1 MAKMASRIFLKG
13 QDQSERVESY
23 LLVGGDLKVKFR
35 TSKEF
40 YTYKSGNFEIY
51 EFEELSK
58 EGGRVLEYLRAAAQ
72 SVKDQEEFSNLAG
85 QYARVDAN
93 KKPQSA
99 LFAYLDKNCAP
110 KRHAKCPPLLSP
122 FGSNLSQQ
130 KALAAALTNQ
140 ISVIQGPPGT
150 GKTQTILNITAN
162 LLYQNKKVAIVSNNN
177 AATQNVLQKLQ
188 EAGLGGV
195 CAMLGRR
202 SNKQEFL
209 QNQRQNLASLKE
221 LAASL
226 EAKFAD
232 KAALGEFFKQGEE
245 QLGRL
250 NEELK
255 QLFETQN
262 EVAKLKEQL
271 AALKCEFRHF
281 LQEVKQP
288 KERLRSP
295 RVTPKRLLFLK
306 NKIQESGGVAWWFK
320 IWLVLFER
328 VGSFAIFKQ
337 NLSEVTTAFERLFY
351 EEETKRL
358 NAQLA
363 KQNVLLKQLESKNLL
378 HELKQLSATLLKTK
392 LAAKYANFELSEF
405 SEESLFREAERFCA
419 QFGVVFSTTH
429 SITTSLNSNL
439 TFDYLICD
447 EASQV
452 DLVTGALAMFMAKNV
467 VIVGDSKQLPNVTPA
482 AAREKLARLNN
493 AFKPPH
499 EFDAARH
506 SLLSSVCERFSASPQ
521 TLLREHYRCHPHII
535 NFCNQKFY
543 NNELLVLTPQKA
555 SQEGEEAVKICFT
568 ASGNHARDRVN
579 QREIDEVVCELLP
592 ELRGCVKERQI
603 GVITP
608 FNNQKEALFQTLK
621 NSEIE
626 IDTVHKFQGREK
638 EAIII
643 SVVENQPSEFVE
655 DPRILNVA
663 ITRAKRYLRL
673 VLSQN
678 FEKASG
684 NLNDFVRYAK
694 YNHFTASE
702 GGVTSVFDLLY
713 KQNFQAREEFLKGA
727 KRVSEFES
735 ENIAY
740 KMLCQ
745 LLENGGYSGIG
756 VACHLPLL
764 RVINSDLVG
773 LNSAQTAYATH
784 PCTHI
789 DFVLYDKLDKTPL
802 LAIEVDGSSFHK
814 KGSKQHERDELKDA
828 ILAAKNFPLLRLK
841 TTQSGEEAR
850 VLAALKQRLS
860 QIRF

>member
-1 MAKMASRIFLKG
+1 MASRIFLKG
-13 QDQSERVESY
+13 QDQSERIESY
-23 LLVGGDLKVKFR
+23 HFVGGDLKVKFR

-51 EFEELSK
+51 EFDELGK
-58 EGGRVLEYLRAAAQ
+58 EGSRVLEYLRAAAQ

-99 LFAYLDKNCAP
+99 LFTYLDKNCVP
-110 KRHAKCPPLLSP
+110 KRYAKCPPLLSP

-162 LLYQNKKVAIVSNNN
+162 LLYQNKRVAIVSNNN

-188 EAGLGGV
+188 DAGFGGV

-209 QNQRQNLASLKE
+209 QNQHQNLSLLKE
-221 LAASL
+221 LASSL
-226 EAKFAD
+226 EARFVTD
-232 KAALGEFFKQGEE
+232 KAALSEFFKQGEE
-245 QLGRL
+245 RVGRL

-288 KERLRSP
+288 KEKLKPP

-306 NKIQESGGVAWWFK
+306 NKIQERGKVAWWFK
-320 IWLVLFER
+320 IWLVLFEK
-328 VGSFAIFKQ
+328 VGSFALFKQ
-337 NLSEVTTAFERLFY
+337 NLSEVATAFERLFY

-363 KQNVLLKQLESKNLL
+363 KQNALLKQLESKNLL
-378 HELKQLSATLLKTK
+378 HELKQLSTTLLKTK
-392 LAAKYANFELSEF
+392 LAAKYANFQLGEF
-405 SEESLFREAERFCA
+405 SEESLFRESERFCA

-452 DLVTGALAMFMAKNV
+452 GLVTGALAMFMARNV
-467 VIVGDSKQLPNVTPA
+467 VIVGDSKQLPNVISA
-482 AAREKLARLNN
+482 AECEKLARLNTV
-493 AFKPPH
+493 FKPPR
-499 EFDAARH
+499 EFDAVRH

-555 SQEGEEAVKICFT
+555 GEEEGEEAVKICFT
-568 ASGNHARDRVN
+568 ASGNHARQRVN
-579 QREIDEVVCELLP
+579 QREIDEITQEFLP
-592 ELRGCVKERQI
+592 ELKRCVKERQI

-608 FNNQKEALFQTLK
+608 YNNQKEALFQTLK
-621 NSEIE
+621 NSEVE

-638 EAIII
+638 EAIVI

-678 FEKASG
+678 FERASG
-684 NLNDFVRYAK
+684 NLNDFVKYAK
-694 YNHFTASE
+694 YNHFTASK

-740 KMLCQ
+740 KMLCK
-745 LLENGGYSGIG
+745 LLENGGYSGVG

-764 RVINSDLVG
+764 RVINNDLNR

-789 DFVLYDKLDKTPL
+789 DFVLYDKFDKTPF
-802 LAIEVDGSSFHK
+802 LAIEVDGSSFHQ
-814 KGSKQHERDELKDA
+814 KGSKQHERDKLKDA

-850 VLAALKQRLS
+850 VLAALKQRLN